1 MPCSPRR
8 RTTRGQP
15 SMSTTGAIVPLSLSL
30 YGLMLG
36 IVIFLESTSYLFGS
50 YHRSKL
56 KKRAFSGL
64 LGILSWWWVA
74 ASLRFVDA
82 LTGFIVPDLSE
93 IALFETASF
102 AILGVLGVIIAQA
115 VNLTLFCCSRLS
127 IRFGNSGSIFNQREI
142 PPFTA
147 GVNRVRSVTQ
157 PPPVARPEPP
167 PKPLSRPQTCVSIG
181 LRHIPLRTSAGC
193 GPHSTHVCGAEAR
206 LMAFGRQGVNRA
218 DTEPRGSTDWWR
230 ERSVENRPR

>member
-1 MPCSPRR
+1 
-8 RTTRGQP
+8 
-15 SMSTTGAIVPLSLSL
+15 
-30 YGLMLG
+30 MLG

-74 ASLRFVDA
+74 ALSLRFVDA

-115 VNLTLFCCSRLS
+115 VNLTLFLLLALVYT
-127 IRFGNSGSIFNQREI
+127 IRQLGSIFNQREN
-142 PPFTA
+142 PAVHGGRESRPFRDATAASGTA
-147 GVNRVRSVTQ
+147 GT
-157 PPPVARPEPP
+157 P

-193 GPHSTHVCGAEAR
+193 GPHSTHVCGAREAR

-218 DTEPRGSTDWWR
+218 DTEPRGSTDWVR
-230 ERSVENRPR
+230 AVG